1 MDWLPASLQ
10 DLIYLGLFIGP
21 FVQEDAAVLA
31 AATLSVNG
39 TRPTLLIYLVI
50 LAGLIASD
58 LWKYWIGWAALRY
71 PKARAFAERK
81 HAVDLG
87 DKVNRHLALT
97 LIAARF
103 VPLSRIPAY
112 IACGFFKV
120 SYWRYCLYIS
130 FTAFLY
136 VSAVFL
142 VCHLLGEVMGEKLRW
157 LIPIVGFSFLIGY
170 LGYRYVRARNN
181 SDAMET
187 DTPPEN

>member
-10 DLIYLGLFIGP
+10 DLIYLGIFLGP

-31 AATLSVNG
+31 AATLSVNEM
-39 TRPTLLIYLVI
+39 RPTLLIYVTI

-71 PKARAFAERK
+71 PKARAFAEK
-81 HAVDLG
+81 QHAVDLG
-87 DKVNRHLALT
+87 DKVKEHLGVT
-97 LIAARF
+97 MITARF

-112 IACGFFKV
+112 IACGFFGVK
-120 SYWRYCLYIS
+120 YWRYCLYIA

-142 VCHLLGEVMGEKLRW
+142 ICHLLGEVMGEQLRW
-157 LIPIVGFSFLIGY
+157 LIPVIGILIGAGF
-170 LGYRYVRARNN
+170 LAHRFSQRKA
-181 SDAMET
+181 D
-187 DTPPEN
+187 DQ